1 MAKKETSQEITDRVI
16 NDPIKIKKQMEQ
28 GEQMTKYLMRVEP
41 TEEAVNVLLDL
52 GYSLAAITPS
62 TQEFIKNGVYKS
74 LETVL
79 VYHFLY
85 KGGKK

>member
-1 MAKKETSQEITDRVI
+1 MAKKETSQEIVDRTI
-16 NDPIKIKKQMEQ
+16 NEPIKKQREQ
-28 GEQMTKYLMRVEP
+28 DEQMTKYLMRVNP

-62 TQEFIKNGVYKS
+62 TQEFIKNGTYKS
-74 LETVL
+74 LDTVL

>member
-1 MAKKETSQEITDRVI
+1 MAKKETPQKITDKTI
-16 NDPIKIKKQMEQ
+16 NDPIKKQTEQ
-28 GEQMTKYLMRVEP
+28 DKQMTKYLMRVEP

-74 LETVL
+74 LDTVL

>member
-1 MAKKETSQEITDRVI
+1 MDKKETLREIIDRTI
-16 NDPIKIKKQMEQ
+16 NDPIKKQMEQ
-28 GEQMTKYLMRVEP
+28 GEQMAKYLMRVNP

-62 TQEFIKNGVYKS
+62 TQEFIKNGAYKS
-74 LETVL
+74 LDTVL

>member
-1 MAKKETSQEITDRVI
+1 MARKETPQEIVDRTI
-16 NDPIKIKKQMEQ
+16 NEPIKKQSEQ
-28 GEQMTKYLMRVEP
+28 DEQMTKYLMRVNP

-62 TQEFIKNGVYKS
+62 TQEFIKNGAYKS
-74 LETVL
+74 LDTVL

>member
-1 MAKKETSQEITDRVI
+1 MAKKETPQETTDKTI
-16 NDPIKIKKQMEQ
+16 NEAIKKQMEQ
-28 GEQMTKYLMRVEP
+28 DKQMTKYLMRVNP

-62 TQEFIKNGVYKS
+62 TQEFIKNGAYKS
-74 LETVL
+74 LDTVL

-85 KGGKK
+85 KGGRK